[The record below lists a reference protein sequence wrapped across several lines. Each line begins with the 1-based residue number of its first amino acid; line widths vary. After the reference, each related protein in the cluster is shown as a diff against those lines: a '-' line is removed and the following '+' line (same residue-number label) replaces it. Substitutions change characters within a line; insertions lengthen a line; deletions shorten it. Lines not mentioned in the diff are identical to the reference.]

1 MILFLQLL
9 TRDTR
14 SGTANSAN
22 AGIPYTLA
30 PQVVD
35 IIAILLAIRFY
46 FLITLCF
53 IIYLFF
59 VIIIINALG
68 LLLFFYRHSV
78 IGSGRRLGRRRRTN
92 YTFTHTHARARAER
106 GLNFTV
112 SPGTVSPS
120 PKASART
127 GRQQLS
133 HRVRHRLNS
142 EYDLITDYIMKIQF
156 KYSFHIVCDLIIHDF
171 GFLTKKANKRKRNS
185 LVFLSM

>member
-1 MILFLQLL
+1 M
-9 TRDTR
+9 
-14 SGTANSAN
+14 
-22 AGIPYTLA
+22 
-30 PQVVD
+30 
-35 IIAILLAIRFY
+35 FY
-46 FLITLCF
+46 
-53 IIYLFF
+53 YLFIF

-78 IGSGRRLGRRRRTN
+78 IGSGRRLGRRRRTI

-127 GRQQLS
+127 GRQQLC

-142 EYDLITDYIMKIQF
+142 
-156 KYSFHIVCDLIIHDF
+156 KYVVDDF

-185 LVFLSM
+185 LVFFVNVNNFNSMNNNN